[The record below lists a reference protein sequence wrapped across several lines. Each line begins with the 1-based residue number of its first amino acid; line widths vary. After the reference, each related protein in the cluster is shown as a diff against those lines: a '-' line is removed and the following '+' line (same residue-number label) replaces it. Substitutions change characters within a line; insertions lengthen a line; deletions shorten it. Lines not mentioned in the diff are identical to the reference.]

1 MSSPDSNFDAW
12 LDTELREVP
21 LPAGLLAR
29 LHKVAELSDAE
40 LDADLQ
46 AVAIPAGLAKRLK
59 WIGERETRRMR
70 RYHLATAALLLVAVG
85 LGYVGLTVG
94 FLASLRPSAPPAPH
108 HLASQLKLK
117 LPEES
122 PPIETADDL
131 AIVLD
136 LEPELPPELQPPGV
150 EFALSFPLDGL
161 ALRPLPP
168 WELPGNVDLMAD
180 KSMALWPLGSPVD
193 NGDALEDLKKVAG
206 LKPRGINFPLVV
218 GYDVA
223 FLSRTGFHPFVAPAL
238 NPQLRSLAAPLS
250 VDTESY
256 DLARRYL
263 DDGELPPRS
272 ELRTEEFLAAID
284 YQYPRPTKQA
294 LGVFVAGGPSP
305 FHGNNLQLL
314 HLGVQAKLASSSNR
328 PAARLTLLVDASG
341 SMSWGGRT
349 EMIRQAFGRFAARMA
364 PNDRVSLVV
373 FSDQS
378 YALVEDASRGQR
390 EQLKAAIASLPADGP
405 TNLAAGLRMAY
416 SLAQRSTPSKDVAN
430 RVVLLTDGLAGMDEA
445 TAMQIDRR
453 LKEAAASGTQLHVI
467 DLSQEREE
475 VEPPPFLSRL
485 ASKGGG
491 RVHRAT
497 SVDQIDWAL
506 EAILTGRSQI
516 VAADAQL
523 RVTFNPKAVEV
534 YRLLGHEPQTVV
546 SLKPAPPEA
555 DFFAGQAAT
564 VLCELRLLPNAA
576 NDVAWVEL
584 TWRDPFSGESH
595 RINQTVQRGQFV
607 ASLHQAPLPFQ
618 ASAMVAETAE
628 QLRGSLPLFNP
639 TWPNPGSLE
648 AVRQRSH
655 QVDSRLLERPTY
667 AAFLALLE
675 KAATARPYRSGGD
688 ARTRFWRESGK

>member
-12 LDTELREVP
+12 LDTELRNVP
-21 LPAGLLAR
+21 LPAGMLAR
-29 LHKVAELSDAE
+29 LQKVAELSDEE

-46 AVAIPAGLAKRLK
+46 AVAIPAGLARRLQR
-59 WIGERETRRMR
+59 IGEREARRMR
-70 RYHLATAALLLVAVG
+70 LHHAAMAALLLMAVG
-85 LGYVGLTVG
+85 LGYLGLTIS
-94 FLASLRPSAPPAPH
+94 FLGSLRPSQPPAAH

-117 LPEES
+117 PSEE
-122 PPIETADDL
+122 PPVEIGDL
-131 AIVLD
+131 AIALD
-136 LEPELPPELQPPGV
+136 SDPEASPEPWPAGAES
-150 EFALSFPLDGL
+150 ALSFSLEGQAARSAPE
-161 ALRPLPP
+161 
-168 WELPGNVDLMAD
+168 WELPENADLMTD
-180 KSMALWPLGSPVD
+180 RNMALWPLGSPVD

-206 LKPRGINFPLVV
+206 LRPRGIDFPLVY

-238 NPQLRSLAAPLS
+238 NPQLRSLVAPLGG
-250 VDTESY
+250 DTESY

-294 LGVFVAGGPSP
+294 LGLFVAGGPSP
-305 FHGNNLQLL
+305 FHANGLQLL
-314 HLGVQAKLASSSNR
+314 QLGVQAKNASPSHR
-328 PAARLTLLVDASG
+328 PAARLTLVVDTSG
-341 SMSWGGRT
+341 SMSWGGRI
-349 EMIRQAFGRFAARMA
+349 EMIRQAFGRFAERML

-373 FSDQS
+373 FSDKS
-378 YALVEDASRGQR
+378 YALVEDASRQQR
-390 EQLKAAIASLPADGP
+390 DQLKAAIATLPTDGP
-405 TNLAAGLRMAY
+405 TNLAAGLRTAY
-416 SLAQRSTPSKDVAN
+416 GLAQRVTPSTELAN

-453 LKEAAASGTQLHVI
+453 LKEAAVSGVQLHVV

-497 SVDQIDWAL
+497 SVDQIGWAL
-506 EAILTGRSQI
+506 EAILTGHSQR

-534 YRLLGHEPQTVV
+534 YRLLGHEPRTVI
-546 SLKPAPPEA
+546 SLKPAHPEA
-555 DFFAGQAAT
+555 DFYTGQAAT
-564 VLCELRLLPNAA
+564 VLCELRLLPNGA
-576 NDVAWVEL
+576 NDIALLEL
-584 TWRDPFSGESH
+584 TWRDPLSGESH

-607 ASLHQAPLPFQ
+607 ASLHQTPLPLQ
-618 ASAMVAETAE
+618 AATMVAEAAE

-639 TWPNPGSLE
+639 TWPSAGSLE
-648 AVRQRSH
+648 SVRQLSR

-667 AAFLALLE
+667 SAFLALLE
-675 KAATARPYRSGGD
+675 KAATARPYRGGGD
-688 ARTRFWRESGK
+688 ARARFWRENGK

>member
-1 MSSPDSNFDAW
+1 MSSPDANLEAW
-12 LDTELREVP
+12 LDAELRDVP

-29 LHKVAELSDAE
+29 LQKVAELSDEE

-46 AVAIPAGLAKRLK
+46 AVAIPAGLARRLER
-59 WIGERETRRMR
+59 IGEREARRMGL
-70 RYHLATAALLLVAVG
+70 YHVATAALLLVAVG
-85 LGYVGLTVG
+85 LGYLGLTISFV
-94 FLASLRPSAPPAPH
+94 ASLRPSLPPAPQ

-117 LPEES
+117 SSEELE
-122 PPIETADDL
+122 PTELGDL
-131 AIVLD
+131 AIALD
-136 LEPELPPELQPPGV
+136 LDPETFPELRLPGAESV
-150 EFALSFPLDGL
+150 LSFSLDGV
-161 ALRPLPP
+161 ALPPLPKG
-168 WELPGNVDLMAD
+168 ELPASVDLMAD
-180 KSMALWPLGSPVD
+180 RNMTLWPLGSPVD

-206 LKPRGINFPLVV
+206 LKPRGSEFPLVL
-218 GYDVA
+218 GDDVA
-223 FLSRTGFHPFVAPAL
+223 FLRRTGFHPFVAPAM
-238 NPQLRSLAAPLS
+238 NPQLRSLVVPLG

-284 YQYPRPTKQA
+284 YQYPRPTQQA

-305 FHGNNLQLL
+305 FHGKNLQLL
-314 HLGVQAKLASSSNR
+314 QLGVQAKLATSSSR
-328 PAARLTLLVDASG
+328 PAARLTLLVDTSG
-341 SMSWGGRT
+341 SMGWGGRI
-349 EMIRQAFGRFAARMA
+349 EMIRLAFSRFAERM
-364 PNDRVSLVV
+364 PPHDRVSLVA
-373 FSDQS
+373 FSDKS
-378 YALVEDASRGQR
+378 YALIEDASRGQR
-390 EQLKAAIASLPADGP
+390 EQWKAAIATLPTEGP
-405 TNLAAGLRMAY
+405 TNLAAGLRTAY
-416 SLAQRSTPSKDVAN
+416 GLAQRIVPSKDVAN

-485 ASKGGG
+485 ARNGGG

-497 SVDQIDWAL
+497 SVDQINWAL

-523 RVTFNPKAVEV
+523 RITFNPKTVEV
-534 YRLLGHEPQTVV
+534 YRLLGHEPRTVV
-546 SLKPAPPEA
+546 PLKPAHPET
-555 DFFAGQAAT
+555 DFYAGQAAT
-564 VLCELRLLPNAA
+564 VLWELRLLPNGG
-576 NDVAWVEL
+576 NDVASIEL
-584 TWRDPFSGESH
+584 TWRDPRSGESH
-595 RINQTVQRGQFV
+595 RISQTVQRGQFA

-618 ASAMVAETAE
+618 AAVMVAETAE

-639 TWPNPGSLE
+639 TWPNSGSLE
-648 AVRQRSH
+648 SVHQLGR

-667 AAFLALLE
+667 SAFLALLE

-688 ARTRFWRESGK
+688 VRGRFWRENGK